1 MVWWSRAVR
10 GCSQR
15 SEVVLK
21 TCWRHGAETAVIRH
35 SQQYGMTDVVWMCG
49 KENDR
54 VYTMLSRKAH
64 LEDGYVLQCEAPRR
78 YFFQVVQQA
87 RRALRLSPRGAAAIP
102 SQHLR
107 VLSACLESALR
118 ILLRMKT

>member
-1 MVWWSRAVR
+1 M
-10 GCSQR
+10 
-15 SEVVLK
+15 
-21 TCWRHGAETAVIRH
+21 RH

-64 LEDGYVLQCEAPRR
+64 LEDGYVLQYEAPRR

-87 RRALRLSPRGAAAIP
+87 RRALRMPPRGVAAIP